1 MEVNY
6 TNGFVVLPREE
17 YDRMKRDIDKLHN
30 VVKLSKAY
38 DDGSINVEY
47 NNRLLYALAVEQFN
61 SHTEWKDRYVLKD
74 SISVWSNE
82 LAMAI
87 KEDEEQEQAEEEQ
100 ADD

>member
-6 TNGFVVLPREE
+6 TNGYVVLPKEE
-17 YDRMKRDIDKLHN
+17 YDRMNRDIDKLHK
-30 VVKLSKAY
+30 VIELSKAY
-38 DDGSINVEY
+38 DDSSINVEY
-47 NNRLLYALAVEQFN
+47 NNNLLYALAVEQFN
-61 SHTEWKDRYVLKD
+61 SHHEWKDRYVLKD

>member
-6 TNGFVVLPREE
+6 TNGYVVLPKEE
-17 YDRMKRDIDKLHN
+17 YDRMNRDIDKLHK
-30 VVKLSKAY
+30 VIELSKAY
-38 DDGSINVEY
+38 DDSSINVEY

-61 SHTEWKDRYVLKD
+61 SHPEWKDRYVLKD

-87 KEDEEQEQAEEEQ
+87 EEDEEQEQAEEEQ

>member
-6 TNGFVVLPREE
+6 TNGYVVLPKEE
-17 YDRMKRDIDKLHN
+17 YDRMNRDIDKLHK
-30 VVKLSKAY
+30 VIELSKAY
-38 DDGSINVEY
+38 DDSSINVEY
-47 NNRLLYALAVEQFN
+47 NNNLLYALAVEEFN
-61 SHTEWKDRYVLKD
+61 RHPEWKDGYVLKD